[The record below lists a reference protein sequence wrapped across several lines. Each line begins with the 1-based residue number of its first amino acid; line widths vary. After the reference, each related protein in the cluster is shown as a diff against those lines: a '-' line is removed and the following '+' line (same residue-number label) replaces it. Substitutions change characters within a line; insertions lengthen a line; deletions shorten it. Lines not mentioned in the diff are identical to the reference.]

1 MDFVL
6 ALHSHLPYVLNHGRW
21 PHGSDW
27 LCEAALDSYL
37 PLLEQLQELAAP
49 PHGTRAPVT
58 IGFTPVLANQLAS
71 PAFAQELEAF
81 FDQREAVC
89 REAPAALAA
98 TGDGAL
104 LPLVDYWKAR
114 LSRLRKLFQAV
125 DRDIVA
131 AFRRLQDDGHLEII
145 GSAATRGDRPL
156 RARDGSVALPGLSG
170 DAASGEAQRGHLG
183 AGSPLLDASL
193 EPPPGLPRRRVVPRV
208 PQDTLARR
216 SQAVAGDGTRR
227 RSGRE
232 ARVRSSGRARPGG
245 RPCAP
250 LRAPARR
257 NRGGA

>member
-6 ALHSHLPYVLNHGRW
+6 ALHRHLPYVLNHGRW

-49 PHGTRAPVT
+49 PHDTRAPVT

-98 TGDGAL
+98 TGDAAL
-104 LPLVDYWKAR
+104 LPLVEYWKAR
-114 LSRLRKLFQAV
+114 LSRLRKLFQSV

-145 GSAATRGDRPL
+145 GSAATPGY
-156 RARDGSVALPGLSG
+156 LP
-170 DAASGEAQRGHLG
+170 
-183 AGSPLLDASL
+183 P
-193 EPPPGLPRRRVVPRV
+193 
-208 PQDTLARR
+208 LARHQSGQPQLTGGR
-216 SQAVAGDGTRR
+216 GEHRR
-227 RSGRE
+227 PFGRAPRCRSGAVTR
-232 ARVRSSGRARPGG
+232 ATPATSGTSSSTRSAGPAVSSCGG
-245 RPCAP
+245 
-250 LRAPARR
+250 
-257 NRGGA
+257 